1 MLDDRMNRAPSPVVI
16 HVRLLCCAAWM
27 AAGTLGGGR
36 SMWAASAH
44 PAIAVQGGQAQPIF
58 RSVRVSLPCAD
69 AAIAGLRVLCL
80 QYLPWCYLLC
90 DVVCDSS
97 VFLW

>member
-1 MLDDRMNRAPSPVVI
+1 MCVCDAVLHGWPQES
-16 HVRLLCCAAWM
+16 
-27 AAGTLGGGR
+27 LGGGC
-36 SMWAASAH
+36 SMWAASAL
-44 PAIAVQGGQAQPIF
+44 AVQGGQAQPIL
-58 RSVRVSLPCAD
+58 RSVRGSLPCDA
-69 AAIAGLRVLCL
+69 AAIAGLRVFCL